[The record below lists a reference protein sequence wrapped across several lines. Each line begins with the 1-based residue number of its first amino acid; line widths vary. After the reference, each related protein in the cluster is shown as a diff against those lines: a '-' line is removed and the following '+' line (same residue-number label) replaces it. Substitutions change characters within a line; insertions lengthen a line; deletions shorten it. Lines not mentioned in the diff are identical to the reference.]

1 MARLSLRLPFRNQ
14 LDRAGTAWASL
25 SDRERRLLALVG
37 LALVLFVIALSFTSL
52 RRSIADREAAVARK
66 EMSMEQIGALA
77 SGFAEAERA
86 RSRMEARIKGTP
98 VRLFSYLEEIATRK
112 DITLGDMQDR
122 GSDSLGEGISRSTV
136 EVGFARIDLPSLTGF
151 LNEIEKSPQLVKV
164 EKLRVRGRDDDPNLV
179 DASVTVTT
187 YSLSQG

>member
-1 MARLSLRLPFRNQ
+1 MAKLSFSLPFRSHF
-14 LDRAGTAWASL
+14 DRLGGAWVSL

-37 LALVLFVIALSFTSL
+37 LALVLFVTALAFTSL
-52 RRSIADREAAVARK
+52 RKGIADREAAVVRK
-66 EMSMEQIGALA
+66 QMSMQQIGALA
-77 SGFAEAERA
+77 SGFSEAERA

-98 VRLFSYLEEIATRK
+98 VRLFSYLEDIATRQQ
-112 DITLGDMQDR
+112 ITLGDMQDR

-151 LNEIEKSPQLVKV
+151 LNEIEKSPQLEKV
-164 EKLRVRGRDDDPNLV
+164 EKLRVRGRDDDPNVV
-179 DASVTVTT
+179 DANVTVTT